1 MDSNVCATILWW
13 SFLDPSGFRPERVCR
28 RFGGR
33 GWVVDR
39 REYERMVDRFRR
51 LVAPL
56 PAWRVDECDG
66 SPVLVDDA
74 LGGGGGVLL
83 RVDSRWNVCLARYF
97 EAVDKDRLLAL
108 VALLEV
114 VPPDG
119 PAHRAAVAFL
129 KSLRLGDE
137 SGPFGVRPGR
147 RRGRV
152 SRAG

>member
-1 MDSNVCATILWW
+1 M
-13 SFLDPSGFRPERVCR
+13 E
-28 RFGGR
+28 
-33 GWVVDR
+33 R

-56 PAWRVDECDG
+56 PSWHVEGHDG
-66 SPVLVDDA
+66 VPVLVDA
-74 LGGGGGVLL
+74 LCGGGVLL
-83 RVDSRWNVCLARYF
+83 RVDSRWNSYLIRYF

-129 KSLRLGDE
+129 NSLRLDDE
-137 SGPFGVRPGR
+137 PEPTPR
-147 RRGRV
+147 R
-152 SRAG
+152 S